1 MHRPV
6 STRSILAAALILG
19 AAAASATTYRQ
30 PGFSETVVFSG
41 LVEPT
46 AVRFLPDG
54 RVLVAE
60 KSGLLK
66 IFDNLADPA
75 PAVVA
80 DLRMQV
86 HNFWDRGMFGL
97 AVDPDFADNGFVYV
111 LYAHD
116 AHIGGTAPLWGPGD
130 GTSDPCPTPPGAA
143 TDGCVVSGHLSRLHA
158 AGADWTASEHV
169 LIEGWCQ
176 QFSSHSMGSLA
187 FGADGYLY
195 VTAGDGASFDNQD
208 WGQFGGTEGVPP
220 PTPANPCGDPPFP
233 LGTPQTRPTAEGGAL
248 RSQSPRR
255 AAGEPRVLNGALLRV
270 DKATGLAAPDNPF
283 VVSGSAD
290 ENERRILGYGLRNP
304 FRMTVR
310 PGGNQVWIADVGWT
324 RWEELNVVPD
334 LASVR
339 NFGWPCREGPSAE
352 YFGLN
357 ICPPAAATTPA
368 FFAYAHDAPAVP
380 NDGCELGSSAIAGL
394 AFHAGGSNYPDAYE
408 NALFLSDYSRRC
420 LWVMFADDEGNPDPD
435 AVAPF
440 ASSALGP
447 VDLQIGPD
455 GNLYYVDIEGGRVLR
470 VGYGLHAEASANPT
484 SGPIP
489 LTVQFDSAG
498 SLPASP
504 GDTLSFA
511 WDLDGDGQFDDS
523 AEAQPVREYTTAA
536 TTSVRLRV
544 TDGQGGFADS
554 DPVVI
559 SAGNE
564 APTATILAPA
574 SSFAWKVGDTIAFA
588 GVGSDPQDGEL
599 PPSALDWEVVIHH
612 CPSNCHEHTYQTFSG
627 VASGSFAAPDHEY
640 PMFLEVRLT
649 AEDSASLTSTASVHV
664 SPQTV
669 ALDFVS
675 IPPGLQ
681 LSSGT
686 LTRAAPFTQTVVVGS
701 QNTIIAPSPQGA
713 YPTILEFGSWSDG
726 GEPSHTITA
735 PESPWTLTAT
745 FAAHAD
751 LSIAM
756 TAAPETI
763 CGGLPITYTLDVAN
777 AGPSRA
783 VAVTVVDTLPDGA
796 SFVSAEGTGWTCSGG
811 AEVLCTAAALDL
823 GPAPPIA
830 IVAAAP
836 TTPGQSQNAA
846 SVGST
851 TNDLFGADN
860 EAQASTDVQPGI
872 EIPVITA
879 PGSAEIGALK
889 LEASVEDHPG
899 SAYAWALA
907 PGIHHLRPGHEPDHV
922 RRGRARLEN
931 AAPGRRDRR
940 ELRLAARPLRARGG
954 LSRRPSAARIA
965 RVRQQHRPRGDHG
978 RMRRRPLL
986 PGKLGHPRPDG
997 GVPAP
1002 RQVRGEPRAASRDG
1016 RGLRGCAGDRPIR
1029 AVDRGARRARR
1040 DRGLWLRQLLPR
1052 RCRDARP
1059 DGGIP
1064 HQGEGRL
1071 GLRSTD
1077 RGGCLHRRARERPV
1091 CAMDRRPLRPRGH
1104 GRLQRLAP
1112 HVLSRQP
1119 QHTRADG
1126 GVSGQD
1132 VRAIGGFCRLC
1143 EPDPGDRFSLT

>member
-1 MHRPV
+1 MDRSLPLPPRP
-6 STRSILAAALILG
+6 TRSILAAALILG

-66 IFDNLADPA
+66 IFDSLADPT
-75 PAVVA
+75 PAMVA
-80 DLRMQV
+80 DLRTQV

-97 AVDPDFADNGFVYV
+97 AIDPDFAENGFVYV

-116 AHIGGTAPLWGPGD
+116 AYIGGTAPLWGPGD
-130 GTSDPCPTPPGAA
+130 GTSDPCPTPPGPT
-143 TDGCVVSGHLSRLHA
+143 TDGCVVSGRLSRLFA
-158 AGADWTASEHV
+158 AGAEWTASEHV

-220 PTPANPCGDPPFP
+220 PTAANPCGDPPFP
-233 LGTPQTRPTAEGGAL
+233 IGTPQTRPTAEGGAL

-255 AAGEPRVLNGALLRV
+255 AAGEARVLNGALLRV

-304 FRMTVR
+304 FRMAVR
-310 PGGNQVWIADVGWT
+310 PGGNQVWIADVGWSS
-324 RWEELNVVPD
+324 WEELNVVPD
-334 LASVR
+334 LASAR

-408 NALFLSDYSRRC
+408 NALFFSDYSRRC
-420 LWVMFADDEGNPDPD
+420 LWVMFADGEGDPNPE
-435 AVAPF
+435 AAAPF

-447 VDLQIGPD
+447 VDLQIGAD
-455 GNLYYVDIEGGRVLR
+455 GNLYYVDFDGGRVMR

-523 AEAQPVREYTTAA
+523 AEAQPLREYTTAA

-564 APTATILAPA
+564 APTATILTPA
-574 SSFAWKVGDTIAFA
+574 SSLAWKVGDTIAFA

-745 FAAHAD
+745 FASHAD

-763 CGGLPITYTLDVAN
+763 CGGLPITYTLEVAN

-783 VAVTVVDTLPDGA
+783 VAVSVVDTLPDGA
-796 SFVSAEGTGWTCSGG
+796 SFVSAEGAGWTCSGG

-846 SVGST
+846 SVGSA

-860 EAQASTDVQPGI
+860 QAQASTDVQPGI

-879 PGSAEIGALK
+879 PGSAEIGALE

-899 SAYAWALA
+899 STYAWALA
-907 PGIHHLRPGHEPDHV
+907 PGTITTGQGTSRITFDAAEPGSRMQLLLVETDASCDSPLARFALAVDFLDVPPPHAFHEFVSRVAREGITVGCGGGRYCPESSVSRAQMAVFLLRSKLGESYVPPPATGEVFADVPASDPY
-922 RRGRARLEN
+922 
-931 AAPGRRDRR
+931 APWI
-940 ELRLAARPLRARGG
+940 EELAALGVTGGCGSGNYCPAAVVTRAQMAVFLLKAKEG
-954 LSRRPSAARIA
+954 SAYVPPTAAGVFSDVPANDPFSSWIEDLYARKITEGCSA
-965 RVRQQHRPRGDHG
+965 S
-978 RMRRRPLL
+978 PLL
-986 PGKLGHPRPDG
+986 YCPGNPNT
-997 GVPAP
+997 
-1002 RQVRGEPRAASRDG
+1002 RGQMAVFLVTTF
-1016 RGLRGCAGDRPIR
+1016 GL
-1029 AVDRGARRARR
+1029 
-1040 DRGLWLRQLLPR
+1040 
-1052 RCRDARP
+1052 
-1059 DGGIP
+1059 
-1064 HQGEGRL
+1064 
-1071 GLRSTD
+1071 
-1077 RGGCLHRRARERPV
+1077 
-1091 CAMDRRPLRPRGH
+1091 
-1104 GRLQRLAP
+1104 
-1112 HVLSRQP
+1112 
-1119 QHTRADG
+1119 
-1126 GVSGQD
+1126 
-1132 VRAIGGFCRLC
+1132 
-1143 EPDPGDRFSLT
+1143 

>member
-1 MHRPV
+1 MRRAP
-6 STRSILAAALILG
+6 TRSILAAALILG

-66 IFDNLADPA
+66 IFDNLADPT

-86 HNFWDRGMFGL
+86 HNFWDRGMLGL
-97 AVDPDFADNGFVYV
+97 ATDPDFAQNGFVYV
-111 LYAHD
+111 LYTHD
-116 AHIGGTAPLWGPGD
+116 APIGGTAPLWGPGD
-130 GTSDPCPTPPGAA
+130 GTSDPCPTPPGPS
-143 TDGCVVSGHLSRLHA
+143 TDGCVVSGRLSRLHA
-158 AGADWTASEHV
+158 AGTDWTASEHV
-169 LIEGWCQ
+169 VIEGWCQ
-176 QFSSHSMGSLA
+176 QFPGHSSGSLA

-233 LGTPQTRPTAEGGAL
+233 VGTPQTRPTAEGGAL

-310 PGGNQVWIADVGWT
+310 PGGNEVWIADVGWT

-334 LASVR
+334 LASAR

-357 ICPPAAATTPA
+357 ICPPAAATTQA
-368 FFAYAHDAPAVP
+368 FFAYSHDAPAVP
-380 NDGCELGSSAIAGL
+380 NDGCEIGSSAIGGL

-420 LWVMFADDEGNPDPD
+420 LWVMFADGEGDPNPD

-440 ASSALGP
+440 ASSAPGP

-455 GNLYYVDIEGGRVLR
+455 GNLYYVDFEGGRVLR

-511 WDLDGDGQFDDS
+511 WDLDGDGLFDDS

-536 TTSVRLRV
+536 TIFVRLRV
-544 TDGQGGFADS
+544 TDGQGGFAHS

-574 SSFAWKVGDTIAFA
+574 SSLAWKVGDTIAFE

-763 CGGLPITYTLDVAN
+763 CGGLPITYTLEVEN

-783 VAVTVVDTLPDGA
+783 VAVSVVDTLPDGA

-811 AEVLCTAAALDL
+811 AEVLCTVAALDL
-823 GPAPPIA
+823 GPAPPIV
-830 IVAAAP
+830 IVAAAT

-860 EAQASTDVQPGI
+860 QAQAATDVQPGI
-872 EIPVITA
+872 GIPVITA
-879 PGSAEIGALK
+879 PESAEIGALA
-889 LEASVEDHPG
+889 LEASVEDHAGSTFVWAVAPGTITTGQGTSRITFDAAEPGSRMQLQVVETDASCDSPLGRFALAVDFLDVPPPHALHEFVSDIARAGITVGCGGGRYCPESSVTRAQMAVFLLRARFGASHVPPPATGAAFDDVRADDPFAPWIEELAALGVTGGCGSGNFCPAAAVTRAQMAVFLLKAKEG
-899 SAYAWALA
+899 SAYV
-907 PGIHHLRPGHEPDHV
+907 PPT
-922 RRGRARLEN
+922 
-931 AAPGRRDRR
+931 AAGVFSDVPVSDPFSSWI
-940 ELRLAARPLRARGG
+940 EDLYARGVTEG
-954 LSRRPSAARIA
+954 CSASPLMYCPGNPNTRGQMAVFL
-965 RVRQQHRPRGDHG
+965 VRT
-978 RMRRRPLL
+978 LL
-986 PGKLGHPRPDG
+986 
-997 GVPAP
+997 
-1002 RQVRGEPRAASRDG
+1002 E
-1016 RGLRGCAGDRPIR
+1016 
-1029 AVDRGARRARR
+1029 
-1040 DRGLWLRQLLPR
+1040 
-1052 RCRDARP
+1052 
-1059 DGGIP
+1059 
-1064 HQGEGRL
+1064 
-1071 GLRSTD
+1071 
-1077 RGGCLHRRARERPV
+1077 
-1091 CAMDRRPLRPRGH
+1091 
-1104 GRLQRLAP
+1104 
-1112 HVLSRQP
+1112 
-1119 QHTRADG
+1119 
-1126 GVSGQD
+1126 
-1132 VRAIGGFCRLC
+1132 
-1143 EPDPGDRFSLT
+1143 SLTLRTGFP